1 MFSKAILIGNLGKDP
16 ELRTLQDGRGV
27 ARMRL
32 AVSDMVKGP
41 NGQKTEVT
49 VWWEIEAWGQ
59 LADLVGRQGRKGRQ
73 AFVEGRMVFESW
85 HDRDNQA
92 RETKKVIA
100 DSIRFLGG
108 KAEKD
113 QHASGAP
120 APAAAPPPAPAGATA
135 PAAPPAAATPPAP
148 PAPSTTS
155 KGEPAPLPDVGEQL
169 SDTEPVDP
177 YPEDSDE
184 APSSGIRFL
193 AKG

>member
-16 ELRTLQDGRGV
+16 ELRTLTDGRAV

-85 HDRDNQA
+85 HDRDKQA

-108 KAEKD
+108 KSEKE
-113 QHASGAP
+113 QHGNGAP
-120 APAAAPPPAPAGATA
+120 APAAPAAAAPPSPAPA
-135 PAAPPAAATPPAP
+135 
-148 PAPSTTS
+148 STTS
-155 KGEPAPLPDVGEQL
+155 VEPAPLPDVGEQL
-169 SDTEPVDP
+169 SSTEPVDP
-177 YPEDSDE
+177 YPEDSDDE
-184 APSSGIRFL
+184 PSSAIRVL